1 MQKLIIFFVYHHF
14 HAKIQYI
21 FENWFTAYAI
31 FKNRR
36 GIEAGMLRKT
46 ILSMSRRGNLPCSP
60 VFHPQLRQKKMETS
74 ERKDVDSCDWFFFIP
89 PVKLLSIYSPH
100 HPGSFSQNWGL
111 SKTSVSCCYATK
123 KGPKYYAR
131 HFEKTS
137 LYELELYVK
146 GWRDSFDFR

>member
-1 MQKLIIFFVYHHF
+1 MPKSIIYSRIDLLHMLFLKIGGELKQECYEKQFSPC
-14 HAKIQYI
+14 HAEEICPVPLSSTR
-21 FENWFTAYAI
+21 NWG
-31 FKNRR
+31 K
-36 GIEAGMLRKT
+36 E
-46 ILSMSRRGNLPCSP
+46 
-60 VFHPQLRQKKMETS
+60 KMETS
-74 ERKDVDSCDWFFFIP
+74 ERKDVDSCDCFFIP
-89 PVKLLSIYSPH
+89 PVKLVSIYSPH

-137 LYELELYVK
+137 LHELELYVK